1 MVVFDA
7 IDNVQLFISI
17 FAGVYSLAILAY
29 IILSMFAQG
38 GLPYSL
44 RSVHRFFYDVC
55 EPYLALFR
63 RLLPFLRIGMFDLSP
78 IVALIALQVVARLL
92 IALLEGLH

>member
-1 MVVFDA
+1 MVVFDV

-44 RSVHRFFYDVC
+44 QPVHRFFYETC